1 MASRALPFLAAGV
14 LMASLAGPAAA
25 QNAADRRMERLEQ
38 SVRALQATVL
48 QAQATGQPVVVRPEG
63 PDPALTQM
71 QERVADLESTLQR
84 INGQVET
91 LGFEIEQA
99 KRADAAAE
107 TERRNALAALT
118 ERVGRLDSQIATL
131 TAAMAPE
138 PLAAGPNDARTAPD
152 ATARAQAGDAGV
164 LTPPPPAPPANAGEA
179 FTRAR
184 ALYTAGEFESAA
196 TAFEDF
202 VARYPTNARAPEAYY
217 WLGESFFARR
227 GYQTATAAYANALR
241 TRPTTAWAPTAYAK
255 LAQSLANSN
264 QLPQACAALA
274 EFDQRYAARASA
286 AAKTAAQA
294 ARTRAK
300 CG

>member
-1 MASRALPFLAAGV
+1 MASRALSFLAAGV

-25 QNAADRRMERLEQ
+25 QTAADRRMERLEQ

-107 TERRNALAALT
+107 TERRNALAALS

-152 ATARAQAGDAGV
+152 ATAGAQANDPGV
-164 LTPPPPAPPANAGEA
+164 LTPPAPPANAGEA

-184 ALYTAGEFESAA
+184 ALYTAGDFEDAA
-196 TAFEDF
+196 AAFEDF

-217 WLGESFFARR
+217 WLGESLFARR

-241 TRPTTAWAPTAYAK
+241 TRPTTAWAPTAMAK
-255 LAQSLANSN
+255 LAQSLALSN
-264 QLPQACAALA
+264 QAPQACAALA
-274 EFDQRYAARASA
+274 DFNERYAARASA

-300 CG
+300 CS